1 MLIIKNA
8 TANVA
13 SMRAIRHLLTRID
26 VNRDRGTYDI
36 YIAGSHTISMD
47 YVTIYDQHY
56 LNIRVFDHDGL
67 IGSVQLNTHD
77 FDFVQLI

>member
-13 SMRAIRHLLTRID
+13 SMRAIRALLSRID
-26 VNRDRGTYDI
+26 VNRERGTYDI
-36 YIAGSHTISMD
+36 YITGSHTISMD
-47 YVTIYDQHY
+47 YVTIYNNHY
-56 LNIRVFDHDGL
+56 LNIRVFDKEGM

-77 FDFVQLI
+77 FDYVQLI

>member
-13 SMRAIRHLLTRID
+13 SMRAIRSILTRID

-36 YIAGSHTISMD
+36 YIAGSNTMSMD

-56 LNIRVFDHDGL
+56 LNIRVFDTEGL

-77 FDFVQLI
+77 FDYVQIV